1 MANRDASEDLA
12 RSMLGDNSNSDR
24 PARSSRGGG
33 GGNNYRNPRVGE
45 QRKKQFIHFTKK
57 TKNLIFLSLGV
68 VSVCLVTLFVML
80 SPELRTNGTV
90 QAVLAVPLLF
100 IFMTGW
106 AVSST
111 SAEDS
116 FD

>member
-12 RSMLGDNSNSDR
+12 RSMLGEGPSSRRDDR
-24 PARSSRGGG
+24 PLRGGG
-33 GGNNYRNPRVGE
+33 GGRGPRVGE

-68 VSVCLVTLFVML
+68 VAVGLVVLFTML

-90 QAVLAVPLLF
+90 QAVLAIPLLF